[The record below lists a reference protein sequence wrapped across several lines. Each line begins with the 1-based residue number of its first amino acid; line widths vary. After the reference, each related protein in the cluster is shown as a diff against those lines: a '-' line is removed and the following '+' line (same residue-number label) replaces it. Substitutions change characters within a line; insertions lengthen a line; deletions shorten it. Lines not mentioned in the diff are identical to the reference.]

1 MCLTLISF
9 IISSLILTKFKFFQ
23 PLILSKPP
31 KHLNA
36 NKVFHRGIKLY
47 FPAPMLTQVYAN

>member
-1 MCLTLISF
+1 MCLKLISF
-9 IISSLILTKFKFFQ
+9 IISSLILTKFKYFQ
-23 PLILSKPP
+23 PLILNKPL

-36 NKVFHRGIKLY
+36 NNVFHRRIKLY